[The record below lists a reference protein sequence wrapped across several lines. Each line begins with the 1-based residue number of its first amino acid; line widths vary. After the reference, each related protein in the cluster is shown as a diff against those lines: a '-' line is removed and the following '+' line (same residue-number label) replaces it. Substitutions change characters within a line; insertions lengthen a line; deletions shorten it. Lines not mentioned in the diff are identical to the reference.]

1 MERKI
6 KEEEESI
13 DEIKEKEMREV
24 GNIEEEKMEK
34 IVEKIMGMKD
44 EKDYVQEEV
53 KEIREQ
59 KE

>member
-44 EKDYVQEEV
+44 EKDYV
-53 KEIREQ
+53 
-59 KE
+59 